1 MKQRLLTGWNFRRI
15 MYAAIGIALIVQS
28 IMIKEWFGILVGGY
42 FAAMGIFAFGC
53 AGGNCFGGNCTTPI
67 QKYPS
72 STSSEIEHE
81 AIKTS

>member
-28 IMIKEWFGILVGGY
+28 IMVKEWFGILVGAY

-53 AGGNCFGGNCTTPI
+53 AGGNCFGGSCNTSINNRQT
-67 QKYPS
+67 
-72 STSSEIEHE
+72 TSSKEMNYEE
-81 AIKTS
+81 VK